1 MEMTKEKD
9 LFTILTDK
17 EVVYLDYDGRIDEDH
32 LIDPGD
38 YFSIKGSRIA

>member
-1 MEMTKEKD
+1 MTKEKD

-17 EVVYLDYDGRIDEDH
+17 EVVYLDYDGRIDEDQ
-32 LIDPGD
+32 LIDSGD